1 MAQSAKLLADFTRGR
16 RVLSLE
22 SLFMWKL
29 LVPATLVACTFHSTA
44 VDPCA
49 TSNGDCPAA
58 CANLDG
64 TASCYVPK
72 TCADVAAKTTLA
84 NDTSVT
90 LYASGD
96 VTKPWTALCHGGRE
110 YLTLPVGASA
120 NYGQYTAGLK
130 SPGSNVRTSYARVR
144 LDPLTFKV
152 DICDQTF
159 ASSTGFLM
167 HDPGNVPGITV
178 TSMPLGTA
186 MDCSGDGSHTGAG
199 NIDLTGVPFVVTASW
214 NTGGNNPGGAATKMN
229 GGRVVA
235 ITGGGNCGWD
245 APAGSPGNPYNT
257 FGASTVLG
265 LAYMP

>member
-1 MAQSAKLLADFTRGR
+1 
-16 RVLSLE
+16 
-22 SLFMWKL
+22 MWKL
-29 LVPATLVACTFHSTA
+29 LVPATLVACGFHSTPV

-49 TSNGDCPAA
+49 TNNGDCPAA
-58 CANLDG
+58 CANMDG

-72 TCADVAAKTTLA
+72 TCADVAAQTTLA

-90 LYASGD
+90 LYANGD
-96 VTKPWTALCHGGRE
+96 ATKPWTALCHGGRE
-110 YLTLPVGASA
+110 YLTLPAGASA
-120 NYGQYTAGLK
+120 NYGQYTAGQK
-130 SPGSNVRTSYARVR
+130 SPGTSVRTGYARVR

-159 ASSTGFLM
+159 ASSTGSLT
-167 HDPGNVPGITV
+167 HDPGNVPGINV

-186 MDCSGDGSHTGAG
+186 IDCSGDDSHTGVG

-214 NTGGNNPGGAATKMN
+214 NKGGNSPGGTATMMN

-245 APAGSPGNPYNT
+245 APAGSPGNPFNT
-257 FGASTVLG
+257 FGGSTILG
-265 LAYMP
+265 LAYLP